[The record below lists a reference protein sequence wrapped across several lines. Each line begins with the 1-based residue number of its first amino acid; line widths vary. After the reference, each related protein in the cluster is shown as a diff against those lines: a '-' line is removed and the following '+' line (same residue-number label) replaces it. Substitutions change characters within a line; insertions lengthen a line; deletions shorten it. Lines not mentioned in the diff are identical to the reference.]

1 MSPYGIMDPMMG
13 MMNPAMMNPMMA
25 SMLGQS
31 GLFGGSD
38 KDTENLFD
46 KNKDDLD
53 GDGKADHL
61 METKHRI
68 DDYLAKQYKLGKRKL
83 SVSVNYGNMP
93 LEYQYL
99 QQYHGFKNPLVG
111 TPLAHRF
118 GLPGPRPGHRNRRPG
133 SKNKTPMFSRLP
145 SSWNQPGY
153 GAPPQPGYGAPPQPG
168 YGAPPQQSGYG
179 S

>member
-1 MSPYGIMDPMMG
+1 
-13 MMNPAMMNPMMA
+13 MNPAMMNPMMA

-31 GLFGGSD
+31 GLFGGND

-99 QQYHGFKNPLVG
+99 QQYHGFKNPLAG
-111 TPLAHRF
+111 TPLGPSF
-118 GLPGPRPGHRNRRPG
+118 GLAGPKPG
-133 SKNKTPMFSRLP
+133 SPYYGAPRRPMFSPFP
-145 SSWNQPGY
+145 SSWQQGSSGY
-153 GAPPQPGYGAPPQPG
+153 GAGMPPPPP
-168 YGAPPQQSGYG
+168 SGYG
-179 S
+179 PIPLSGYGQTPPAYG